1 MAAPEKDLSP
11 HAVTPEVPVL
21 VKTTTSEPNAKTAS
35 LVTITTQG
43 VSSVHATHVVQS
55 MKFVT

>member
-11 HAVTPEVPVL
+11 RAAMPEVPVL
-21 VKTTTSEPNAKTAS
+21 VKTTTSEPNVKTVS
-35 LVTITTQG
+35 LVTITTRG